1 MKLNYEMPLVDIV
14 DFLTLEKLANT
25 RAQIEARDNGAR
37 GGEGGET
44 GNLSADTGW
53 EEW

>member
-1 MKLNYEMPLVDIV
+1 MELRYEAPFVEII
-14 DFLTLEKLANT
+14 DFLAMEKLANT